1 MPKGV
6 HSTSTFALTRMA
18 YGYTDPLRDCE
29 RRVSSSCSNW
39 GYIDRMQ
46 PQPIFG
52 LNSDKLLTRSPS
64 FSMPLREALSDTKS
78 HALCLELG
86 SDFALRIPRSPQL
99 TGCVAWFQLS
109 ASKLMSCNFGMAK
122 QPGVNEY
129 QWIEDSYTLKLVMIP
144 LQYWHWWCQCYT
156 IPKLQG
162 VPCCNPFAD
171 CTNISTRG
179 GAKVIG
185 SVLLLPVRNGS
196 MNVYKAYSMSILR
209 RALFSW
215 QLFTY
220 ECVSCAAVSQPLGV
234 PNHSAWDSALSQLQQ
249 VACRPMLQDVLTDC

>member
-39 GYIDRMQ
+39 GYKDRMQ
-46 PQPIFG
+46 LQPIFG
-52 LNSDKLLTRSPS
+52 LNSDRLLTRSPS

-109 ASKLMSCNFGMAK
+109 ASKMMSCNFGMAK

-144 LQYWHWWCQCYT
+144 LQYWHWRCQCYT
-156 IPKLQG
+156 ITKLQRI
-162 VPCCNPFAD
+162 PCCSPIAD

-185 SVLLLPVRNGS
+185 SVLLLPIRNGS
-196 MNVYKAYSMSILR
+196 MNVIKSIFHVNFKKSTFFPGSYLHMSVY
-209 RALFSW
+209 RAL
-215 QLFTY
+215 LFHNRLVFQTIRL
-220 ECVSCAAVSQPLGV
+220 ETV
-234 PNHSAWDSALSQLQQ
+234 PWVNCNRSLVDLCCKTS
-249 VACRPMLQDVLTDC
+249 